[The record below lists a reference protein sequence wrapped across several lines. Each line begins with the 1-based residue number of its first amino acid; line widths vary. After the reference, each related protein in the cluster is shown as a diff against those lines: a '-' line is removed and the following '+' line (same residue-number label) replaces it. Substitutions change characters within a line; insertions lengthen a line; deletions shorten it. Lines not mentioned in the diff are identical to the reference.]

1 MIAHAHAVATDDGMP
16 EPPLDAAP
24 APPAGA
30 RLARLI
36 GAVRAAVEEHR
47 RLGVRLQRAGHRRW
61 SGECFRLADGL
72 DDAVREVA
80 P

>member
-16 EPPLDAAP
+16 EPDAAP

-30 RLARLI
+30 RLARLL
-36 GAVRAAVEEHR
+36 GAVRAAVEGHR

-72 DDAVREVA
+72 DDAIGEVA
-80 P
+80 